1 MLPETQ
7 YCKKRIYGFLAKL
20 SSDSYLYI
28 SNNSICQEEKYQA
41 YHRDIIDLS

>member
-20 SSDSYLYI
+20 SADGYLYT
-28 SNNSICQEEKYQA
+28 SNNSICQEEKYSGI
-41 YHRDIIDLS
+41 YRDIIDLS